1 MITLPKLPPNYEM
14 IAKAFPAVRER
25 KDIAFTFGGIL
36 FNPSDMDID
45 EPFGLHEAC
54 HSLQQEKM
62 GKGALGP
69 DRWWKKFI
77 ADPKFR
83 KEQEL
88 EAFAVQ
94 YKRYCELVSDRNRR
108 ACYLIKIAANF
119 ASPIY
124 GSVVSHGEAV
134 KLIRQYARVPA

>member
-1 MITLPKLPPNYEM
+1 MITLPKHPPNFEM
-14 IAKAFPAVRER
+14 IAKAFPAVRTT
-25 KDIAFTFGGIL
+25 KGVVYTYGGIC
-36 FNPSDMDID
+36 FNPDDGPVD
-45 EPFGLHEAC
+45 EPLGLHEAC

-62 GKGALGP
+62 GDKEKGP

-94 YKRYCELVSDRNRR
+94 YRRYCELVPNRDRR
-108 ACYLIKIAANF
+108 AGYLMKLAANF
-119 ASPIY
+119 ASPVY
-124 GSVVSHGEAV
+124 GSIVSQQEGI
-134 KLIRQYARVPA
+134 KLIRHHAGVPG